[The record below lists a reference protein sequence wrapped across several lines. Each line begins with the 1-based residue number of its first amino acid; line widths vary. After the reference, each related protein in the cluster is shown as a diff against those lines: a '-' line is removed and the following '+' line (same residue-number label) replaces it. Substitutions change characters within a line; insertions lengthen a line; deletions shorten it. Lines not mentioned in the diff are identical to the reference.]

1 MKNSK
6 YMNTKFLGAALLSL
20 AMVLSAACGAKL
32 VRGASPM
39 VRMTELSHLDNT
51 ITLQLNMRNLN
62 GVDIDIRNID
72 FKLAVED
79 DELFTYNGAVDT
91 TIVANGIETWSVEV
105 EESDTSR
112 KLLDS
117 LQNGEVKSL
126 PYALKGAITTV
137 DEGKLRFE
145 YEGHIYPLP
154 GRPGHFR

>member
-6 YMNTKFLGAALLSL
+6 FIHTKYLGIALLSL
-20 AMVLSAACGAKL
+20 AMVLSTACGAKL
-32 VRGASPM
+32 VRGAAPM
-39 VRMTELSHLDNT
+39 VRMTELSHLDKT
-51 ITLQLNMRNLN
+51 ITLQLSIRNLN

-79 DELFTYNGAVDT
+79 DELFTYNGPVDT
-91 TIVANGIETWSVEV
+91 NIVANGTETWSVEV
-105 EESDTSR
+105 EESETSR

-126 PYALKGAITTV
+126 PYALKGSITTV
-137 DEGKLRFE
+137 EEGKLRFE